1 VGIAHRFYIY
11 TFPTIIDKGIVM
23 SSKDKRRH
31 IRTPLACRI
40 KIVHDSMGELVV
52 KTRDISDGG
61 VFVVLDADQVPPIG
75 THVTGQV
82 QGLMDDAPI
91 LEMEVV
97 RVEPSGVGLRFVNLD
112 AE

>member
-1 VGIAHRFYIY
+1 
-11 TFPTIIDKGIVM
+11 M
-23 SSKDKRRH
+23 STRDKRRH

-40 KIVHDSMGELVV
+40 KITHDSLGELVV

-61 VFVVLDADQVPPIG
+61 VFVVLEPNQVPPIG

-97 RVEPSGVGLRFVNLD
+97 RVEPSGVGLRFVNID
-112 AE
+112 VE

>member
-1 VGIAHRFYIY
+1 
-11 TFPTIIDKGIVM
+11 M
-23 SSKDKRRH
+23 SREKRRH
-31 IRTPLACRI
+31 IRTPLQCKI
-40 KIVHDSMGELVV
+40 KIVHGSVGELVV

-61 VFVVLDADQVPPIG
+61 VFVVLDPDQVPPIG

-97 RVEPSGVGLRFVNLD
+97 RVEPTGVGLRFVNHD
-112 AE
+112 

>member
-1 VGIAHRFYIY
+1 
-11 TFPTIIDKGIVM
+11 M

-31 IRTPLACRI
+31 IRTALACRI
-40 KIVHDSMGELVV
+40 KIVHESLGEIVV

-61 VFVVLDADQVPPIG
+61 VFVVLEPDQVPAIG

-91 LEMEVV
+91 LDMEVV
-97 RVEPSGVGLRFVNLD
+97 RVEPSGVGLRFVNLED
-112 AE
+112 

>member
-1 VGIAHRFYIY
+1 
-11 TFPTIIDKGIVM
+11 M

-40 KIVHDSMGELVV
+40 KVVYAGAEMIV

-61 VFVVLDADQVPPIG
+61 VFVVLDPDQVPSIG
-75 THVTGQV
+75 SRVTGQV
-82 QGLMDDAPI
+82 QGLMDDAPV

-97 RVEPSGVGLRFVNLD
+97 RIEPSGVGLRFINLD
-112 AE
+112 